1 MTELLNKLPF
11 REKTW
16 FQFIL
21 FVINRFEA
29 DKCRQNAGSLTYTTL
44 FAVIPMLTV
53 FLVIVSS
60 IKALAPAR
68 QQMQQYIYANLLPRS
83 GVAVEQ
89 YLNNFAEKSSNLTV
103 IGVLI
108 LFITA
113 VLMLSTIED
122 AFNQIWRVK
131 KARGGII
138 GFMRYWTILSLGPIL
153 LGSAFAL
160 SSTVS
165 SMNFLNNNIAGYEM
179 NGAFWLWLISSILT
193 CLGFS
198 VLYWTV
204 PNQSVPIR
212 SAFIAGTFSGVVFEI
227 LKQIFGIIMS
237 NFTSYELI
245 YGAFAAFPIFLLWVF
260 LSWNIILL
268 GVEVSYALTAFH
280 ATSNISRHPVLAM
293 LDILELFYNKQKV
306 GLEVTDSE
314 GISILGRGE
323 IERWSEYISLLEDK
337 DIVKRTQDEHYVL
350 CRNLSQIDF
359 WSLYKSMPYP
369 LPRREDLG
377 NIHPDDTWIKVI
389 GPALLQSDDY
399 LAAKLSIPLSH
410 IFETS

>member
-1 MTELLNKLPF
+1 MVDLLKRLPIY
-11 REKTW
+11 EKTW
-16 FQFIL
+16 FQFII
-21 FVINRFEA
+21 FVIKRFEA

-103 IGVLI
+103 LGVLI
-108 LFITA
+108 LFVTA
-113 VLMLSTIED
+113 VLMLTTIEE

-131 KARGGII
+131 KARGGIM
-138 GFMRYWTILSLGPIL
+138 GFMRYWTIISLGPIL

-160 SSTVS
+160 SSAVS
-165 SMNFLNNNIAGYEM
+165 SMNFLNNNIAGYEL
-179 NGAFWLWLISSILT
+179 NGAFWLWLISYALT

-198 VLYWTV
+198 LLYWTI
-204 PNQSVPIR
+204 PNQTVPIR
-212 SAFIAGTFSGVVFEI
+212 SAVIAGFFSATTFEV
-227 LKQIFGIIMS
+227 LKQLFGLIMS

-245 YGAFAAFPIFLLWVF
+245 YGAFAAVPIFLLWVF

-268 GVEVSYALTAFH
+268 GVEISYALTAFH
-280 ATSNISRHPVLAM
+280 ATTNISRHPVLAL
-293 LDILELFYNKQKV
+293 LDILELFYNKQKL
-306 GLEVTDSE
+306 GLEVTDTE

-323 IERWSEYISLLEDK
+323 IERWSEYVTLLEQNDL
-337 DIVKRTQDEHYVL
+337 VKRTKDEHYVL
-350 CRNLSQIDF
+350 CRNLTQVDF
-359 WSLYKSMPYP
+359 WSFFKSLPFP

-399 LAAKLSIPLSH
+399 LAAKLSIPLSK
-410 IFETS
+410 IFEAS

>member
-1 MTELLNKLPF
+1 MTELFKKLPF
-11 REKTW
+11 YEQTW

-21 FVINRFEA
+21 FVFNRFEA

-108 LFITA
+108 LFVTA

-131 KARGGII
+131 KSRGGII

-212 SAFIAGTFSGVVFEI
+212 SAFIAGTFSGVVFEV

-280 ATSNISRHPVLAM
+280 ATNNISRHPVLAL
-293 LDILELFYNKQKV
+293 LDILELFYNKQKL

-323 IERWSEYISLLEDK
+323 IERWSEYITLLEDK

-359 WSLYKSMPYP
+359 WSLYKSMPFP

-410 IFETS
+410 IFETE

>member
-179 NGAFWLWLISSILT
+179 NGAFWLWLISSVLT

-323 IERWSEYISLLEDK
+323 IERWSEYITLLEDK

>member
-179 NGAFWLWLISSILT
+179 NGAFWLWLISSVLT

-212 SAFIAGTFSGVVFEI
+212 SAFIAGTFSGVVFET

-323 IERWSEYISLLEDK
+323 IERWSEYITLLEDK

>member
-179 NGAFWLWLISSILT
+179 NGAFWLWLISSVLT

-212 SAFIAGTFSGVVFEI
+212 SAFIAGTFSGVVFET

>member
-1 MTELLNKLPF
+1 MTDMLKKLPF
-11 REKTW
+11 YEQTW

-21 FVINRFEA
+21 FVFDRFEA

-103 IGVLI
+103 IGILI

-131 KARGGII
+131 KSRGGII

-165 SMNFLNNNIAGYEM
+165 SMNFLNNNLAGYEL
-179 NGAFWLWLISSILT
+179 NGAFWLWLTSFILT
-193 CLGFS
+193 GLGFS

-204 PNQSVPIR
+204 PNQSVPMR
-212 SAFIAGTFSGVVFEI
+212 SAFIAGAFSGTTFEV

-280 ATSNISRHPVLAM
+280 ATNNISRHPVLAL
-293 LDILELFYNKQKV
+293 LDILELFYNKQKL
-306 GLEVTDSE
+306 GQEVSDAE

-323 IERWSEYISLLEDK
+323 IERWSEYITLLEDK

-359 WSLYKSMPYP
+359 WSLYKSMPFP

-399 LAAKLSIPLSH
+399 LAAKLSIPLSR
-410 IFETS
+410 IFETD

>member
-1 MTELLNKLPF
+1 MTELLKKLPF
-11 REKTW
+11 QEQTW

-21 FVINRFEA
+21 FVLNRFEA

-103 IGVLI
+103 IGILI

-122 AFNQIWRVK
+122 AFNQIWRVR

-165 SMNFLNNNIAGYEM
+165 SMNFLNNNIAGYEL
-179 NGAFWLWLISSILT
+179 NGAFWLWLISFVLT

-212 SAFIAGTFSGVVFEI
+212 SAFIAGAFSGTAFEI
-227 LKQIFGIIMS
+227 LKQFFGIIMS

-245 YGAFAAFPIFLLWVF
+245 YGAFAAFPIFLLWIF

-280 ATSNISRHPVLAM
+280 ATNNISRHPVLAL
-293 LDILELFYNKQKV
+293 LDILELFYKKQKL
-306 GLEVTDSE
+306 GLEVTDAE

-323 IERWSEYISLLEDK
+323 IERWSEYVTLLEDK

-359 WSLYKSMPYP
+359 WSLYKSMPFP

-410 IFETS
+410 IFETD

>member
-138 GFMRYWTILSLGPIL
+138 GFMLYWTILSLGPIL

-179 NGAFWLWLISSILT
+179 NGAFWLWLISSVLT

-323 IERWSEYISLLEDK
+323 IERWSEYITLLEDK